1 MDAKKTLHKLFLNN
15 SFSDTFHVRFW
26 DGEVISYG
34 EGKPLFTI
42 FFNTPIPTKDFI
54 IDPFLALGEGYMS
67 NKVDVQGNLQDV
79 FESLYNNNNSFLN
92 GGNKYLKLR
101 RTLPNTIVNSKNN
114 VCHHYDVGNDF
125 YQLWL
130 DDTMTYSCGYFKYP
144 DESLDEA
151 QKNKIEHIL
160 KKLCIK
166 EGHTLLDIGCGW
178 GDLGITA
185 AKHYKA
191 KTLCITLSSEQLAGV
206 QERIETENLKDLV
219 EVRLADY
226 RELNNLEFDRV
237 VSVGMLEHVG
247 KMHLPE
253 YFSAVNR
260 LLKPGGLSML
270 HTITRNQEK
279 DINTWLNKYIFPGGY
294 IPTVNELHQHMSEVN
309 FYLLDAESLRRHYA
323 KTLEHW
329 SDNFENALP
338 EIRKIKDETF
348 IRMWRLYLNASAA
361 SFNCGKIDLHQLLF
375 TKGINNDLP
384 WTREYMY

>member
-26 DGEVISYG
+26 DGEIVSYG
-34 EGKPLFTI
+34 GGKPNFTI
-42 FFNTPIPTKDFI
+42 IFYSPIPTKDFI
-54 IDPFLALGEGYMS
+54 IDPLLALGEGYMT
-67 NKVDVQGNLQDV
+67 NKVDVEGNLQEV
-79 FESLYNNNNSFLN
+79 FESLYNNNNSFIN

-101 RTLPNTIVNSKNN
+101 RTLPNSIINSKNN

-125 YQLWL
+125 YRLWL
-130 DDTMTYSCGYFKYP
+130 DDTMTYSCGYFMYP
-144 DESLDEA
+144 DESLAEA

-166 EGHTLLDIGCGW
+166 EGQTLLDIGCGW

-185 AKHYKA
+185 AKQYKA

-206 QERIETENLKDLV
+206 QERIETENINDLV
-219 EVRLADY
+219 EVRFADY

-270 HTITRNQEK
+270 HTITRIQEK

-294 IPTVNELHQHMSEVN
+294 IPTVSELLHHMSEVN

-329 SDNFENALP
+329 SNNFADGLP